1 MRLCALAFIAVTFL
15 GSTPSFAADKYS
27 AEQRYETVKE
37 QTKYSGSAG
46 FDKQHKVY
54 RDYILEARRDG
65 TSGVENI
72 EPAAGDMNEEAQPE
86 QKPSPQYNQ

>member
-1 MRLCALAFIAVTFL
+1 MHLHTFTFVVVALLVP
-15 GSTPSFAADKYS
+15 SVSFAADKYS
-27 AEQRYETVKE
+27 AEQRYEAVKE

-46 FDKQHKVY
+46 FDKQHKAY

-65 TSGVENI
+65 TSGVENV
-72 EPAAGDMNEEAQPE
+72 EPAAGDMNEKAQPE